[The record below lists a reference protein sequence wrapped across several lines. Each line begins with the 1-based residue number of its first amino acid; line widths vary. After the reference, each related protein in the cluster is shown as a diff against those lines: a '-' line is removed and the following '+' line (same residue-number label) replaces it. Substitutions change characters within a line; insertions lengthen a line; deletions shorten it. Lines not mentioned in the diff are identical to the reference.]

1 MSTGVSRIIIPSNVR
16 KTIDDIK
23 EIAAGKHTDE
33 DIYAMLK
40 ECNMDPNDTAQKL
53 LYLDTFHEVKKKRDR
68 KKTKASSQTSDNY
81 RWMSGMQR
89 RARDGRE
96 IISANYITDSKYGTS
111 TRDASGRRYIKK
123 ENGVNSSKDRNS
135 KASMPP
141 ARKTE
146 DASIHP
152 SKEFAVEVAGDD
164 PSHVSRV
171 TSFVNLN
178 KLAKVSTIPPNLI
191 NHHLNLDPGPTPTP
205 TPTFAPGTRFKDKVF
220 ISIPNELVK
229 STTSA
234 SVSGVY
240 SSSSDPVL
248 VPALNPRNPGTV
260 GTIKRE
266 IGSQRTVTDSTVS
279 PANEGTSDACQ
290 DAPQNTD
297 AVTRTVNYIN
307 TTGPKESWGVS
318 VTAIQPVA
326 INHESQHSKQ
336 VKGHSGVLP
345 SQAAAVAKGDNL
357 PSVSKPNSSVEQTV
371 PRLDMKLEKL
381 NVSARCQ
388 PVIFPNNLQVPESF
402 RSGLTFGSLDPQSDQ
417 SISCGKD
424 SMPVETVPANDATSM
439 EPGSY
444 EDASSAAQRGDYPHN
459 LLSHQHG
466 SENISPFEV
475 SGASPVY
482 DPSKL
487 EKCPPSAGSQLP
499 LLQTPPDYS
508 LGFAP
513 PMLGPHLVCIEGPEQ
528 QGGNSQAPSTLGS
541 NQPVAQPID
550 LGQSSVSVP
559 PHLFP
564 LVRQPF
570 PPNYMPYNPYIPH
583 LYMPQSAHQFLGPSG
598 FPQQPSPANFY
609 MSPSVTAAGVK
620 LPLPSLYKPAAIAG
634 NLNHFGIPTG
644 YSSYGSSTV
653 SYSGTPALVCSASNE
668 NLTTPDLKEKN
679 VYSMHKQNEDSHY
692 RNSAPGR
699 DQSMLQTNYFYN
711 IPQDQHIA
719 VAPAH
724 SSNSSFPGINASQ
737 TIVAQSNVQPLA
749 QQPQTV
755 ARSGDSGLPTS
766 GAFQQPQ
773 ANIHW
778 NNKLLNREN
787 V

>member
-1 MSTGVSRIIIPSNVR
+1 MSTGVSTIIIPSNVR

-23 EIAAGKHTDE
+23 EIAAGKHSDE
-33 DIYAMLK
+33 DIYAVLK
-40 ECNMDPNDTAQKL
+40 ECNMDPNETAQKL
-53 LYLDTFHEVKKKRDR
+53 LYLDTFHEVKRKRDR
-68 KKTKASSQTSDNY
+68 KKAKASSRTSEDY
-81 RWMSGMQR
+81 RWISGMQWR

-96 IISANYITDSKYGTS
+96 KISAHYTTDDVT
-111 TRDASGRRYIKK
+111 GRRYIKK
-123 ENGVNSSKDRNS
+123 ENGVNSSKDRSS
-135 KASMPP
+135 KTFIP
-141 ARKTE
+141 AACKTE
-146 DASIHP
+146 NVNTNP
-152 SKEFAVEVAGDD
+152 SKESAVEVAAHD
-164 PSHVSRV
+164 PSHVIRV
-171 TSFVNLN
+171 TSFVNVN
-178 KLAKVSTIPPNLI
+178 KLAKVSTLPPSLI
-191 NHHLNLDPGPTPTP
+191 NHHLNLDPGPTPAP
-205 TPTFAPGTRFKDKVF
+205 TPTFAPGTRFKDKIL
-220 ISIPNELVK
+220 ISRPNELVTR
-229 STTSA
+229 TTSA

-240 SSSSDPVL
+240 SSASDPVL
-248 VPALNPRNPGTV
+248 LPALDPRNPGTV

-266 IGSQRTVTDSTVS
+266 IGSQRTATDFTVS
-279 PANEGTSDACQ
+279 SANEGRLDACQ
-290 DAPQNTD
+290 DSPQNSH
-297 AVTRTVNYIN
+297 AVIRTVNYIN

-318 VTAIQPVA
+318 VTATQPA
-326 INHESQHSKQ
+326 AMNHENQQSKK
-336 VKGHSGVLP
+336 VKGHSGALP
-345 SQAAAVAKGDNL
+345 SQAEAVAKGSHL
-357 PSVSKPNSSVEQTV
+357 PSLSKLNSSIEEGV
-371 PRLDMKLEKL
+371 PQLDMKLEKL
-381 NVSARCQ
+381 NISAPRQ
-388 PVIFPNNLQVPESF
+388 PVIFPNHLQVPESF
-402 RSGLTFGSLDPQSDQ
+402 RSGLTFGSLDPQLDPST
-417 SISCGKD
+417 SCGKD
-424 SMPVETVPANDATSM
+424 SMPVETVPANDNTSV

-444 EDASSAAQRGDYPHN
+444 QDASSAAQEGDCPDN

-466 SENISPFEV
+466 SENISSFEV

-482 DPSKL
+482 DLSKP

-508 LGFAP
+508 LGFVP
-513 PMLGPHLVCIEGPEQ
+513 PMLGPQLVCIEGPEQ
-528 QGGNSQAPSTLGS
+528 QGGNSQAPSALGS
-541 NQPVAQPID
+541 NQPVAQPIG

-598 FPQQPSPANFY
+598 FPQQPSAANFY

-620 LPLPSLYKPAAIAG
+620 LPLPSLYEPAAIHG
-634 NLNHFGIPTG
+634 NLNQFGIPTG
-644 YSSYGSSTV
+644 YSSYGSTAV
-653 SYSGTPALVCSASNE
+653 SYSGTPALVCSSSNE
-668 NLTTPDLKEKN
+668 NLSTPELKEKN
-679 VYSMHKQNEDSHY
+679 VYSMQKQNEDSHY

-719 VAPAH
+719 VVPAH
-724 SSNSSFPGINASQ
+724 SSNSSFPGTNPSQ
-737 TIVAQSNVQPLA
+737 TIVAQSNVQPLT

>member
-1 MSTGVSRIIIPSNVR
+1 MISVASRVIIPSNLR
-16 KTIDDIK
+16 KTINDIK

-40 ECNMDPNDTAQKL
+40 ECNMDPNETAQKL
-53 LYLDTFHEVKKKRDR
+53 LYLDTFHEVKRKRDR
-68 KKTKASSQTSDNY
+68 KKAKTSSRTSEDY
-81 RWMSGMQR
+81 RWMSGMQQR
-89 RARDGRE
+89 GARDGRE
-96 IISANYITDSKYGTS
+96 RISANYVTD
-111 TRDASGRRYIKK
+111 DASGRRYIKK
-123 ENGVNSSKDRNS
+123 ENGVNSSKDRRS
-135 KASMPP
+135 KTYMSV

-146 DASIHP
+146 DANIHP
-152 SKEFAVEVAGDD
+152 SKESEDD

-171 TSFVNLN
+171 TSFVNVN
-178 KLAKVSTIPPNLI
+178 KLAKVSTLPHSLI

-205 TPTFAPGTRFKDKVF
+205 TPTFAPGTRFNDKTV
-220 ISIPNELVK
+220 ISRPNELVT

-240 SSSSDPVL
+240 SSASDPVL

-266 IGSQRTVTDSTVS
+266 IGSQRTATDSIVS
-279 PANEGTSDACQ
+279 PANERRLDACQ
-290 DAPQNTD
+290 GAPQS
-297 AVTRTVNYIN
+297 TRVINITVNYKN
-307 TTGPKESWGVS
+307 TTGPKDSQGVL
-318 VTAIQPVA
+318 VTATQPVA
-326 INHESQHSKQ
+326 INQKTQHSEQ
-336 VKGHSGVLP
+336 VKGNSEVLP
-345 SQAAAVAKGDNL
+345 SQAAAVSKRAHL
-357 PSVSKPNSSVEQTV
+357 PSLSKLNSSVEQAV
-371 PRLDMKLEKL
+371 PQLDTKLEKL
-381 NVSARCQ
+381 NISACRQ
-388 PVIFPNNLQVPESF
+388 PVIFPNHLQVPESF
-402 RSGLTFGSLDPQSDQ
+402 RSRLTFGSLDP
-417 SISCGKD
+417 SIGCGKD
-424 SMPVETVPANDATSM
+424 SMPVETVPANDSTCT

-444 EDASSAAQRGDYPHN
+444 QDASSAAQGGDYPDN
-459 LLSHQHG
+459 RLSHQHV

-482 DPSKL
+482 DPSKP

-499 LLQTPPDYS
+499 LLQSPPDYS
-508 LGFAP
+508 LGFVP
-513 PMLGPHLVCIEGPEQ
+513 PMVGPQLVCIEGPEQ

-541 NQPVAQPID
+541 NPPVAQPIG

-570 PPNYMPYNPYIPH
+570 PPNYIPYNPYIPH

-598 FPQQPSPANFY
+598 FPQQPSATNFY
-609 MSPSVTAAGVK
+609 MSPSVTPAGVK

-634 NLNHFGIPTG
+634 NLNHFAVPTG
-644 YSSYGSSTV
+644 YNSYGSSAI
-653 SYSGTPALVCSASNE
+653 SYGGTPAPVCSASNE
-668 NLTTPDLKEKN
+668 NLTASELKEKN
-679 VYSMHKQNEDSHY
+679 VYSLQKQNEDSHS

-699 DQSMLQTNYFYN
+699 DLSMLQANYFYN
-711 IPQDQHIA
+711 IPQDQHVA
-719 VAPAH
+719 VAPAY
-724 SSNSSFPGINASQ
+724 SANSSYPGINPSQ
-737 TIVAQSNVQPLA
+737 TIATQSNVQPLV

-755 ARSGDSGLPTS
+755 TRSGDSSLPTS
-766 GAFQQPQ
+766 GAYQQPQ